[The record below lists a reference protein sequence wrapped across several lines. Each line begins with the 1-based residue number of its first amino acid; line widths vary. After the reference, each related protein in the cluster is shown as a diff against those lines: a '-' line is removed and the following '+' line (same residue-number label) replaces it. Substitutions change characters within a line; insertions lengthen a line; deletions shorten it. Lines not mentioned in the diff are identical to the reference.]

1 MVGVAELLVPKVSAI
16 EEIGPHRG
24 RIVLEPLER
33 GFGHTLGNALRRTLL
48 SSIPGAAITQVEIAG
63 VVHEYSTIEGV
74 KEDVLDI
81 LLNLK
86 NIAVRM
92 SGRQSAKL
100 HLKKDGKGEVTAADI
115 ALDHDVEVM
124 NPEAYIATL
133 TGGALDMVLTVT
145 RGRGYQPAAS
155 RAHLS
160 EEEADLVGGLPLDA
174 SFSPVRR
181 VSYGVEAARVE
192 QRTNLDKLVLDVATN
207 GGISPADAV
216 RAAAKILS
224 EQLEVFVGLQQEGG
238 AAEDE
243 EEAINP
249 MLLRPIEEL
258 ELTVRSAN
266 CLKAENIHF
275 IGDLVRRTEADL
287 LKTPNLGKKSL
298 TEIKD
303 VLASHDLGLGM
314 TLENWQ
320 SPQAESA

>member
-1 MVGVAELLVPKVSAI
+1 M
-16 EEIGPHRG
+16 
-24 RIVLEPLER
+24 
-33 GFGHTLGNALRRTLL
+33 
-48 SSIPGAAITQVEIAG
+48 
-63 VVHEYSTIEGV
+63 
-74 KEDVLDI
+74 
-81 LLNLK
+81 
-86 NIAVRM
+86 
-92 SGRQSAKL
+92 
-100 HLKKDGKGEVTAADI
+100 
-115 ALDHDVEVM
+115 
-124 NPEAYIATL
+124 
-133 TGGALDMVLTVT
+133 
-145 RGRGYQPAAS
+145 
-155 RAHLS
+155 
-160 EEEADLVGGLPLDA
+160 
-174 SFSPVRR
+174 RR